1 MSMYACRKQAFYIMY
16 LKLPK
21 DVLFCLYPLVTDVN
35 IFLFEKQN
43 TYVVRC
49 QEIIKRP
56 HV

>member
-1 MSMYACRKQAFYIMY
+1 MSMYAGRKQAFYIMH
-16 LKLPK
+16 LKMPK
-21 DVLFCLYPLVTDVN
+21 EVLFCLYPLVTDVN

-43 TYVVRC
+43 IYVVGC